1 MNFRPAPSSQSKFIP
16 LVVSVCLL
24 VLAAL
29 VVTPAQS
36 TQAGASAITHTNDE
50 ITATDVSGDLDPT
63 FDGDG
68 QAITDMGGGDKANA
82 IAQQTDGKLVV
93 AGTSNNDF
101 ALTRY
106 NTDGTL
112 DTSFDGD
119 GKIITDFGNSDRG
132 NAVAIQTDGKI
143 VVAGTS
149 GVDFALARYN
159 SDGSLD
165 TTFDSDGM
173 LTVNTDSLGGNF
185 RAAEGTSVAIQT
197 DGKIVV
203 GGSIKKGEPRK
214 FALVRFLTDGSLD
227 LSLNGSGFVTAEF
240 EPGGLADEEIKA
252 IAVRFDGE
260 IAAVGYY
267 KSGQFAL
274 IRYNP
279 DGSLDSGFG
288 NGGRVSIDSKVTTG
302 YGVAWQADGSIV
314 VAGSKY
320 VTDPTSNNCVDSS
333 SHYCEYKDFWLAR
346 FNDDGSLDQYF
357 GTGGE
362 VTAPIN
368 SRGNDDNGRSLMI
381 QVDGKMIVAGYSD
394 MAVHTFSNSGTQQ
407 NVSIANDFS
416 LARFTAAGALDTSFG
431 ISGTVTTPFF
441 QPCGINQCAAGDEAY
456 AALLQDDGKIVA
468 AGVIGTSSSS
478 TSDFALARYDNDVA
492 GAPILRP
499 DTLPLPDKATTA
511 EETPVI
517 VDVLANDS
525 SLAGF
530 ALSLI
535 SVSNSNGGTAAIVNG
550 KIHFTPTLDFVGPAY
565 FFYAVSNAT
574 PGIDRVQTSV
584 LVNVTPVNDPP
595 TAISLSRSS
604 VAENLPE
611 DSEVGRFMAT
621 DGDADDVHT
630 FFLLPGQDSA
640 SFRLSGDRLLTA
652 TPFDY
657 ESKNSYA
664 IRVKVTDSGNASFE
678 QDLTV
683 TVTDENDAPTAIN
696 LSNNR
701 IMENSPAGSVVGALS
716 STDPDSGDTH
726 SYALVPGAGSDANAL
741 FTLNGNT
748 LATAAVFDYERQ
760 TAYSVRIRST
770 DQRGAFLETRVV
782 IDVNDQPSPP
792 DAPPNILSLCS
803 GDPITLINN
812 NDSNPAKRVLVEI
825 NNVVISN
832 LESTTCTVTG
842 VLSVKSNGS
851 TINNLAFQG
860 NVDARNQFGSSS
872 IPNFDLDIAG
882 IIFAL
887 REVSVEYVY
896 GSPQLRIRQPAITM
910 PADWGGLSAPFG
922 RVSALNSGG
931 FEATGVAFKLPK
943 IKTKGGY
950 GLELSGSLKPV
961 GNGYEIAADGILTIP
976 GIGKNKATGAKGQT
990 CGISAGVTIYAGAA
1004 GETVMEIATHDPGQ
1018 GQIARVVADDTALA
1032 TFAPQAEDIP
1042 SVVRLSE
1049 VRVGF
1054 KCSQGIAIGSTG
1066 MFLTAVKGTVS
1077 LRPDNEFVKL
1087 EVTIEAG
1094 KRIPAINK
1102 PAIYVDGS
1110 MQVDISPAFKLDL
1123 DVALYVLSLK
1133 IAQAHATVTE
1143 TSFRANIR
1151 IDAVFIHGE
1160 AWIHAWSTDD
1170 KFHFTGGGKLTVG
1183 LKKGSISNDVCIP
1196 YPCGIKTCSW
1206 GFLGSGPCGIKFCEA
1221 CLPIPPVDF
1230 NLASA
1235 GAQFGEF
1242 TNGRYGFKGWIEV
1255 PVFGSV
1261 GFYVDEEGDIDFG
1274 SNSQYQLVQGP
1285 AVRAAYGRW
1294 RNAELQ
1300 KRGEEPIGFFQTWEE
1315 LPQGELSTNVNLP
1328 EAHSFVTDRAGR
1340 LTGVTINTPVDK
1352 SVLVENY
1359 DRLGA
1364 EAAAFIRSSNVIRP
1378 INLLKEADVSFN
1390 LRSDKPLDFSLI
1402 TPDGDTVT
1410 TANYANHP
1418 KYAITYQQID
1428 RYEPADSQAL
1438 NPGATRLRFTH
1449 ASFDASLARVDVQVD
1464 GSVLFANVSFTST
1477 APLDYINLSPG
1488 LHTVQIAKTGT
1499 SQILFTQEIS
1509 MTADVNYTVF
1519 SAGSSTGGTTPTFSA
1534 LTDDNSAPT
1543 GYDQARV
1550 RFVNGA
1556 GAALNMYVNGVKL
1569 FNQIPFNGA
1578 SGYQM
1583 VGTGEQSVEFR
1594 NSSGQVVGQ
1603 SRVASFAPGVVYT
1616 FFAADLLNN
1625 GQPTVSYLQRLDAEY
1640 VRSVRSEYGV
1650 DQAEMGAWK
1659 VQVDGDLENTFYF
1672 VSLSGPPSPPVLG
1685 GVMLD
1690 ATNLNDA
1697 QLGWMVTSD
1706 YASNECNIYL
1716 NPGPIS
1722 QSVTVTDTLGAR
1734 TTEIVP
1740 VYEGFAVMQLVIDD
1754 PNDLG
1759 KQLNMGL
1766 DISNVPSGEY
1776 HMWMR
1781 VEDGVNPP
1789 VPAYAIDA
1797 NSAQART
1804 ISSPDDLRFGVNAA
1818 RVAKT
1823 GYDPLAQLADAVTI
1837 NVDQSASWPAT
1848 WNATIRTQ
1856 LDETTGALYI
1866 EWDGLAHPDAA
1877 NYEVLVSATPI
1888 GSSQVISAG
1897 GLISPRDAEGKPVGA
1912 AVGFITLPNIDPDQ
1926 TYAIAI
1932 RAINGFNGSTVESQ
1946 AVNFKATDGD
1956 YALTTPAAS
1965 YTVAQGNSTTISINL
1980 QEIQA
1985 LFYPEV
1991 SLGLDMAGAPRGLDA
2006 SFTAGS
2012 APILGTANPTAT
2024 LQVVAGSTL
2033 AVGTYGFKVIGYNGT
2048 QQRLLPVEVIVVAGS
2063 VPVQKLYL
2071 PTVVR

>member
-1 MNFRPAPSSQSKFIP
+1 MHHQKPLFSHGRLIP
-16 LVVSVCLL
+16 LVLGASLL
-24 VLAAL
+24 VLTAL
-29 VVTPAQS
+29 VLIFAQAE
-36 TQAGASAITHTNDE
+36 QAGASVVIKTNDE
-50 ITATDVSGDLDPT
+50 IAANAVSGDLDPT

-68 QAITDMGGGDKANA
+68 QLTTDMGGSDKANA

-101 ALTRY
+101 AVARY
-106 NTDGTL
+106 NSDGSL

-119 GKIITDFGNSDRG
+119 GKVFTDFGNSDRG
-132 NAVAIQTDGKI
+132 NAVAIQPDGKI

-165 TTFDSDGM
+165 TSFDGDGI
-173 LTVNTDSLGGNF
+173 LTANTDSLGGNF

-203 GGSIKKGEPRK
+203 GGSIKQGDPRK

-240 EPGGLADEEIKA
+240 DPGGLADEEIKA
-252 IAVRFDGE
+252 IAIRVDGE
-260 IAAVGYY
+260 IAAVGDY

-279 DGSLDSGFG
+279 DGSLDADFG
-288 NGGRVSIDSKVTTG
+288 NGGRVSAVSKVTTG

-320 VTDPTSNNCVDSS
+320 VIDPASDNCLDSS
-333 SHYCEYKDFWLAR
+333 GKHCEYRDFWLAR
-346 FNDDGSLDQYF
+346 FNDDGSLDRDF

-362 VTAPIN
+362 VTAPVN
-368 SRGNDDNGRSLMI
+368 SRGNDDNGRALMI
-381 QVDGKMIVAGYSD
+381 QADGKMIVAGYSD
-394 MAVHTFSNSGTQQ
+394 MAVHTFSNGGDQQ
-407 NVSIANDFS
+407 QVSIANDFS
-416 LARFTAAGALDTSFG
+416 MARFTAAGALDTSFG
-431 ISGTVTTPFF
+431 MSGTVTTPFF
-441 QPCGINQCAAGDEAY
+441 KTCGINQCPSGDEAY
-456 AALLQDDGKIVA
+456 AALLQADGKIVA
-468 AGVIGTSSSS
+468 AGVTGTESNS
-478 TSDFALARYDNDVA
+478 TSDFALARYENTVA
-492 GAPILRP
+492 SAPILRP
-499 DTLPLPDKATTA
+499 DTNPLPDKATTA
-511 EETPVI
+511 EETPVT

-584 LVNVTPVNDPP
+584 VVDVTPVNDPP

-604 VAENLPE
+604 VAENQPIGT
-611 DSEVGRFMAT
+611 EVGALLAT
-621 DGDADDVHT
+621 DVDKNETHT
-630 FFLLPGQDSA
+630 FFLISGPDSEF
-640 SFRLSGDRLLTA
+640 FRLSGNRLLTA

-657 ESKNSYA
+657 ESKSSYA

-678 QDLTV
+678 QELTV

-696 LSNNR
+696 LSNDR
-701 IMENSPAGSVVGALS
+701 ITENSPAGSVVGTLS

-726 SYALVPGAGSDANAL
+726 TYALVPGAGSDGNAL
-741 FTLNGNT
+741 FTINGNT
-748 LATAAVFDYERQ
+748 LATGAIFDYERQ

-770 DQRGAFLETRVV
+770 DQRGGFLETGIV
-782 IDVNDQPSPP
+782 IAVNDQPSPP
-792 DAPPNILSLCS
+792 DAPPNTLSLCS
-803 GDPITLINN
+803 GDPIILINN
-812 NDSNPAKRVLVEI
+812 NDSNPAKRVLVQI

-832 LESTTCTVTG
+832 LEPTTCTVTG
-842 VLSVKSNGS
+842 TLSVTSNGS
-851 TINNLAFQG
+851 TINNLTFQG
-860 NVDARNQFGSSS
+860 DVNARNQFGSSS
-872 IPNFDLDIAG
+872 IPNFNLDIAG
-882 IIFAL
+882 ITFAL
-887 REVSVEYVY
+887 NEVSVEYVY

-910 PADWGGLSAPFG
+910 PVDWGGLSAPFG
-922 RVSALNSGG
+922 RASALNSGG

-976 GIGKNKATGAKGQT
+976 GIGKNKATGTKGQT

-1018 GQIARVVADDTALA
+1018 GPIAREVADNTTLA

-1054 KCSQGIAIGSTG
+1054 KCSQGIPIGNTG

-1077 LRPDNEFVKL
+1077 LRPDNEFVRL

-1110 MQVDISPAFKLDL
+1110 MQVDISPAFKLD
-1123 DVALYVLSLK
+1123 VNAALYVLSFK
-1133 IAQAHATVTE
+1133 IAQAQATVTE

-1170 KFHFTGGGKLTVG
+1170 QFHFTGGGKLTVG
-1183 LKKGSISNDVCIP
+1183 LKKGSISDSCIPLPCGLKICKKWGIP
-1196 YPCGIKTCSW
+1196 YPCGVKLCDVCI
-1206 GFLGSGPCGIKFCEA
+1206 
-1221 CLPIPPVDF
+1221 PIPPVDF

-1255 PVFGSV
+1255 PVFGSL

-1285 AVRAAYGRW
+1285 AVRSAYARW

-1300 KRGEEPIGFFQTWEE
+1300 KRGEQATGFFQVWEE
-1315 LPQGELSTNVNLP
+1315 IPQGELSTSVSLP
-1328 EAHSFVTDRAGR
+1328 EAHSFVIDGAGK
-1340 LTGVTINTPVDK
+1340 LMGVTINTLLDK
-1352 SVLVENY
+1352 SALVEDY

-1364 EAAAFIRSSNVIRP
+1364 EAAAFIRSSNVISQV
-1378 INLLKEADVSFN
+1378 NLLKEADVSFI
-1390 LRSDKPLDFSLI
+1390 LQSEQPLDFNLI

-1410 TANYANHP
+1410 TANYASHP
-1418 KYAITYQQID
+1418 KYAITYQQSD
-1428 RYEPADSQAL
+1428 RYEPANPQAL
-1438 NPGATRLRFTH
+1438 TPGTARLRFTH
-1449 ASFDASLARVDVQVD
+1449 ASSEASLSAVDVQVD
-1464 GSVLFANVSFTST
+1464 DFVLFANVSLTGA
-1477 APLDYINLSPG
+1477 APLDYAALAPG
-1488 LHTVQIAKTGT
+1488 EHTVRILKAGS
-1499 SQILFTQEIS
+1499 SQVLFTQQLS
-1509 MTADVNYTVF
+1509 MTADVDYSLFT
-1519 SAGSSTGGTTPTFSA
+1519 AGSSIGRTTSA
-1534 LTDDNSAPT
+1534 LATLTDDNSPPV

-1550 RFVNGA
+1550 RFVNAA
-1556 GAALNMYVNGVKL
+1556 GTALDMYVNGVKL
-1569 FNQIPFNGA
+1569 FAQIPFKGA
-1578 SGYQM
+1578 SGYAS
-1583 VGTGEQSVEFR
+1583 VSAGTQGVEFR

-1603 SRVASFAPGVVYT
+1603 TGLETFSPGVVYT
-1616 FFAADLLNN
+1616 FFAADILVD
-1625 GQPTVSYLQRLDAEY
+1625 GQPTIGYLQRLDAEY

-1650 DQAEMGAWK
+1650 DQAEMGAWQ
-1659 VQVDGDLENTFYF
+1659 VQVDGDLENTHYII
-1672 VSLSGPPSPPVLG
+1672 SLSGPPSPPVLG
-1685 GVMLD
+1685 GVMVD

-1716 NPGPIS
+1716 NPGPIV
-1722 QSVTVTDTLGAR
+1722 QTVTVTDTLGAR
-1734 TTEIVP
+1734 TTEVVP
-1740 VYEGFAVMQLVIDD
+1740 VYEGFAVMKLVIDD

-1759 KQLNMGL
+1759 RPLNMGL

-1797 NSAQART
+1797 NSARARA
-1804 ISSPDDLRFGVNAA
+1804 IVSPDDKRFGVNAA

-1837 NVDQSASWPAT
+1837 NVDQSASWPAN
-1848 WNATIRTQ
+1848 WNASIRTQ

-1866 EWDGLAHPDAA
+1866 EWDGLAHPDAN

-1897 GLISPRDAEGKPVGA
+1897 GLISPRDAEGKPVSA
-1912 AVGFITLPNIDPDQ
+1912 AVGFIDLPNIDPDQ
-1926 TYAIAI
+1926 TYTISI

-1946 AVNFKATDGD
+1946 AVNFQAAGGD
-1956 YALTTPAAS
+1956 YALTSPATS
-1965 YTVAQGNSTTISINL
+1965 YTVAQGSSTTLSVSL
-1980 QEIQA
+1980 QEIQS
-1985 LFYPEV
+1985 LFYPQV
-1991 SLGLDMAGAPRGLDA
+1991 SLGLNLAGAPRGLEA
-2006 SFTAGS
+2006 SFTGDAGS

-2024 LQVVAGSTL
+2024 LQVTAGRTL
-2033 AVGTYGFKVIGYNGT
+2033 AAGTYNFSVIGYNGT
-2048 QQRLLPVEVIVVAGS
+2048 RQRTLSIDIVVVAGAPD
-2063 VPVQKLYL
+2063 VNLYL
-2071 PTVVR
+2071 PTIAR